1 MRTQVQTN
9 VQKLLTSETPISPH
23 FYQSDCLIQFSNI
36 SRSYHHILQEKAMK
50 SVGKKMKKKGSIYE
64 YRRTGEDTYWMYST
78 LIFAD
83 GECDTA
89 EKASPDKRIVEG
101 HGDFLQKSTTL
112 TSIV

>member
-1 MRTQVQTN
+1 LLDTVQ
-9 VQKLLTSETPISPH
+9 QHISIV
-23 FYQSDCLIQFSNI
+23 S
-36 SRSYHHILQEKAMK
+36 SYSARKSYEVSGEKK
-50 SVGKKMKKKGSIYE
+50 RKKKGSIYE